1 LRNSSE
7 IALKSSDTGIEPR
20 GRIVSDLF
28 ESSGRDPR
36 PANGQV
42 RWPGFVVD
50 GVRGELRDEA
60 GARVDLRPR
69 SFEVLSCLAARAGRV
84 VTKDELMAEV
94 WPGLCVTDDS
104 LTQCISDIRKAIGDA
119 GHEVIRTM
127 PRRGYMF
134 AAIDAPALPRDSEQ
148 DATPAGRCKMPN
160 CPALAVLAFDNFS
173 SERDDDLLGD
183 GLAEDITTELAR
195 NKELTVLARNT
206 SFSVKGQGKTAR
218 EIAEAFDVRYL
229 LEGSV
234 RRAGDRLIVNAQL
247 IDGRDSRHVWAERYE
262 FGASDIYR
270 SLADLCSKIAGTLVA
285 EMRHTEQAASLR
297 RPPANLDVYE
307 LTLRGIAHK
316 HQFTKEAYAMARAEL
331 ARAVALDPD
340 YAPARIYLGFVEII
354 DVGMSISG
362 TADPAGMPGAIA
374 DVRRGI
380 DLDPSLAVG
389 YQALSLALGFIGQF
403 DEQLRMAERSVA
415 LGPGD
420 AENRAFLSYALSNV
434 CRYAE
439 ALAAI
444 NRAIA
449 LNPHTPVYYLAF
461 HAVALY
467 ALDRFDEAARSQ
479 TLCADIQ
486 PGFPASYTI
495 GAASEV
501 ALGKKHAAA
510 ERIASLL
517 RFHPGITTSTPF
529 LANMYPSD
537 PAMRARALDHL
548 REAGLPAGS
557 P

>member
-1 LRNSSE
+1 MSASFEPSGR
-7 IALKSSDTGIEPR
+7 EPR
-20 GRIVSDLF
+20 PPSDQL
-28 ESSGRDPR
+28 
-36 PANGQV
+36 

-50 GVRGELRDEA
+50 VPRGELRHEA

-69 SFEVLSCLAARAGRV
+69 SFEVLRCLAARAGRV

-94 WPGLCVTDDS
+94 WTGLCVTDDS

-119 GHEVIRTM
+119 GHDVVRTM

-134 AAIDAPALPRDSEQ
+134 AAIEAPASPMGGAQ
-148 DATPAGRCKMPN
+148 DASAASRRKMPN
-160 CPALAVLAFDNFS
+160 YPALAVLAFDNFS
-173 SERDDDLLGD
+173 YEHSGNTLGE

-195 NKELTVLARNT
+195 NKDLTVLARNT

-218 EIAEAFDVRYL
+218 EIARAFDIRYL

-262 FGASDIYR
+262 FGAGDIYR
-270 SLADLCSKIAGTLVA
+270 SQANLCSKIAATLVA
-285 EMRHTEQAASLR
+285 EMRQTGEAASLR

-316 HQFTKEAYAMARAEL
+316 HQFTKEAYALARAEL

-340 YAPARIYLGFVEII
+340 YAPARVYLGFVEITDI
-354 DVGMSISG
+354 GLSISG
-362 TADPAGMPGAIA
+362 TAEPAGMPGTIA

-380 DLDPSLAVG
+380 DLDPSLAIG
-389 YQALSLALGFIGQF
+389 YQALGLALGFIGQF
-403 DEQLRMAERSVA
+403 DEQLRVAERSVA

-420 AENRAFLSYALSNV
+420 AENRAFLSYALSNAG
-434 CRYAE
+434 RYAE

-444 NRAIA
+444 DRAIT
-449 LNPHTPVYYLAF
+449 LNPHTPVYYLTF
-461 HAVALY
+461 QAV
-467 ALDRFDEAARSQ
+467 ALDRFEEAARSQ

-486 PGFPASYTI
+486 PGFPACYPT

-501 ALGKKHAAA
+501 GQI
-510 ERIASLL
+510 RWAS
-517 RFHPGITTSTPF
+517 
-529 LANMYPSD
+529 A
-537 PAMRARALDHL
+537 
-548 REAGLPAGS
+548 
-557 P
+557 